1 MEKVVSTQ
9 LQPFLEKNSVL
20 EVFQSGFR
28 AKHSTESAPLIVYN
42 DILLTVDSAASA
54 ILALLDLS
62 ATFDT
67 VDHTILVSR
76 LEQYVGI
83 QGVALQWFKLYLSNR
98 SFAVNVGE
106 FLSTSAPLTCSIPQG
121 FILPHY
127 IFSIY
132 APFGVYL

>member
-1 MEKVVSTQ
+1 MEGAPPW
-9 LQPFLEKNSVL
+9 LPGLPAPPLPPEL
-20 EVFQSGFR
+20 P

-42 DILLTVDSAASA
+42 DILLAVDSGVSA

-62 ATFDT
+62 AAFDT

-83 QGVALQWFKLYLSNR
+83 QGVALQWFKSYLSNR

-106 FLSTSAPLTCSIPQG
+106 FLSTSAPLTSSVLQGSILAP
-121 FILPHY
+121 LP
-127 IFSIY
+127 F
-132 APFGVYL
+132 L

>member
-1 MEKVVSTQ
+1 MEGAPPW
-9 LQPFLEKNSVL
+9 LPGLPAPPLPPEL
-20 EVFQSGFR
+20 P

-42 DILLTVDSAASA
+42 DILLAVDSGVSA

-62 ATFDT
+62 AAFDT

-83 QGVALQWFKLYLSNR
+83 QGVAIQWFKSYLSNR

-106 FLSTSAPLTCSIPQG
+106 FLSTSAPLTSSILQG
-121 FILPHY
+121 SIL
-127 IFSIY
+127 
-132 APFGVYL
+132 APLPFL